1 VQIVAGTSNLVA
13 TSHERE
19 SRRDDDDDDD
29 DDDAQETFRSI
40 TIDQQVCAMDCT
52 SH

>member
-1 VQIVAGTSNLVA
+1 VRIVAGTSNLVA

-19 SRRDDDDDDD
+19 SWRDDDD
-29 DDDAQETFRSI
+29 DDDAQETLRSI
-40 TIDQQVCAMDCT
+40 TIDQQVCAIDCD

>member
-19 SRRDDDDDDD
+19 SRRDDDDD